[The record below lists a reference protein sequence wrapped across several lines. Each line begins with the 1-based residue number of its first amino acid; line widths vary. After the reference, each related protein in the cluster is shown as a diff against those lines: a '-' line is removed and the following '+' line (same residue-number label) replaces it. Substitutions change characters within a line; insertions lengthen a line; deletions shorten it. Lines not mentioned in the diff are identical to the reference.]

1 MLPIK
6 KRLSKS
12 KDIQKILRLGQA
24 FFSGNVVLKFLKNNL
39 GQVRVG
45 FVVGTGVSKKA
56 TERNKIKRSLREFFR
71 PAMEAIRES
80 TDVLV
85 LVRHCGKDKIEK
97 AKLVKDVQNALEK
110 SKMLT
115 KSSN

>member
-1 MLPIK
+1 MFPVK

-12 KDIQKILRLGQA
+12 KDIQKILRLGQT

-45 FVVGTGVSKKA
+45 FVVGIGVSKKA
-56 TERNKIKRSLREFFR
+56 TERNKIKRILREFFR
-71 PAMEAIRES
+71 PATEAIKES

-85 LVRHCGKDKIEK
+85 LVRHRGKDKIGK
-97 AKLVKDVQNALEK
+97 AKLVKDVQNALKK

-115 KSSN
+115 KNSN